1 MTPASIKNEADLK
14 RWHMSILLFFSVFA
28 ISSMSIMVRLPDALP
43 APQVVAT
50 LRAQG
55 ITTDAR
61 SQTLRL
67 SPGIMTTDAGTDR
80 LIVALKALL

>member
-1 MTPASIKNEADLK
+1 
-14 RWHMSILLFFSVFA
+14 
-28 ISSMSIMVRLPDALP
+28 MVRLPDRLP

-50 LRAQG
+50 LRGQG

-67 SPGIMTTDAGTDR
+67 SPGILTGDAGTDR
-80 LIVALKALL
+80 LVAALKALL

>member
-1 MTPASIKNEADLK
+1 
-14 RWHMSILLFFSVFA
+14 
-28 ISSMSIMVRLPDALP
+28 MVRLPDALP
-43 APQVVAT
+43 APQIVAT

-67 SPGIMTTDAGTDR
+67 SPGILTTDAGTDR
-80 LIVALKALL
+80 LIAALKALL